1 MCPDGSMSSPRR
13 QRGVSLVAAI
23 VVTLVLAGI
32 GAYTM
37 RSATTQHAGAAN
49 DVLGVRAY
57 QAARSGLEWAAYHV
71 MQGDLST
78 GFCNGGATAETIS
91 GLGSDLDG
99 FSVAVNCARTDH
111 SEAGTPVRMY
121 TLTAT
126 ACNRTACPNAGAEPN
141 YVERQ
146 LTAVLAR

>member
-1 MCPDGSMSSPRR
+1 MCPDARIISRRR

-23 VVTLVLAGI
+23 VVMLVLAGI

-37 RSATTQHAGAAN
+37 RAASTQHAGAAN
-49 DVLGVRAY
+49 DVLGIRAF
-57 QAARSGLEWAAYHV
+57 QAARSGLEWAAYQV

-78 GFCNGGATAETIS
+78 GFCNGGATTET
-91 GLGSDLDG
+91 LGSLAGDLDG

-111 SEAGTPVRMY
+111 SEAGTAVRMY
-121 TLTAT
+121 AVTAT
-126 ACNRTACPNAGAEPN
+126 ACNRTVCPNASAEPN

-146 LTAVLAR
+146 LTAVLSR

>member
-1 MCPDGSMSSPRR
+1 MYPDACIVTRRR

-23 VVTLVLAGI
+23 VVMLMLAGI

-37 RSATTQHAGAAN
+37 RAASTQHAGAAN
-49 DVLGVRAY
+49 DILGIRAF
-57 QAARSGLEWAAYHV
+57 QAARSGLEWAAYQV

-78 GFCNGGATAETIS
+78 GFCNGGATTETIS
-91 GLGSDLDG
+91 GLAGDLDG

-111 SEAGTPVRMY
+111 SEAGTAVRMY
-121 TLTAT
+121 AVTAT
-126 ACNRTACPNAGAEPN
+126 ACNRTVCPNASAEPN

-146 LTAVLAR
+146 LTAVLSR